1 MLDFLINNFESII
14 AGLFPSLVVVIPT
27 VITLVKNVKV
37 NRNVEDIQNSVI
49 GFVKGQLDFKELIN
63 DSTKSIDNLMNDYS
77 LELKKLF
84 EDVKSGVSKDIQA
97 IEESFKN
104 KQEALESCY
113 VAEVK
118 RLNKRIM
125 EEVSNVRNVYTLPE
139 EGQEEVS
146 DT

>member
-77 LELKKLF
+77 LELKELF

-97 IEESFKN
+97 IEKSFKN
-104 KQEALESCY
+104 KQEALEASY

-118 RLNKRIM
+118 RLNKRIK

>member
-27 VITLVKNVKV
+27 VIALVKNVKV
-37 NRNVEDIQNSVI
+37 NKSVEDIQNSVI
-49 GFVKGQLDFKELIN
+49 GFVKGQLDFEELIN
-63 DSTKSIDNLMNDYS
+63 TSTKAIDSLMNDYS
-77 LELKKLF
+77 SELKKLF
-84 EDVKSGVSKDIQA
+84 EDVKSGVSQDIKA
-97 IEESFKN
+97 IEESFKA
-104 KQEALESCY
+104 KQEALEASY

-118 RLNKRIM
+118 RLNKRIK

-146 DT
+146 DL

>member
-27 VITLVKNVKV
+27 VIALVKNVKV

-84 EDVKSGVSKDIQA
+84 EDVKSGVSKDIKA

-104 KQEALESCY
+104 KQEALEASY

-118 RLNKRIM
+118 RLNKRIK